1 VKKWPRK
8 FKRKKDFQFWKHFVH
23 KGMLH
28 FLDQCLLFYMIYFE
42 KKDPLQQ
49 GHLSDLGR
57 QKPVFWKKAHIN
69 TFSNIVKK
77 ISKSFSPPKMLEFWY
92 LLKKYQTYWCLLNT
106 SWPNTHYSASTY
118 CTCTVQ
124 CRHCIYRTWVFSMT
138 WAYIGPELT
147 DLSFD
152 AAWLYYCICST
163 WAIKKPGPIIYRT
176 RVYVELGG
184 LVWVER
190 ALWRAYAL

>member
-1 VKKWPRK
+1 MQKGLVKKRPNK
-8 FKRKKDFQFWKHFVH
+8 ITRKKTFNFESILSQRQT
-23 KGMLH
+23 
-28 FLDQCLLFYMIYFE
+28 FLDQCIPFYMIYFE
-42 KKDPLQQ
+42 KKDPFQQ

-57 QKPVFWKKAHIN
+57 KKTVFWKRLILKEN

-92 LLKKYQTYWCLLNT
+92 LFKKCQTYWCLLNT

-138 WAYIGPELT
+138 WAYIEPELT

-152 AAWLYYCICST
+152 AAWLYYCIYST
-163 WAIKKPGPIIYRT
+163 CAVKS
-176 RVYVELGG
+176 
-184 LVWVER
+184 LV
-190 ALWRAYAL
+190 LLYI